1 MLIYLLKSTACMAI
15 FLLFYKLL
23 LEKENMHT
31 FKRCYLILA
40 LVASCVIPGLVFIE
54 YVEPTV
60 TAYSNTNTFVQTSN
74 PIITETAARDID
86 VINWSLIAWSIY
98 SIGVVVFGVRF
109 LRNLFQILNRI
120 RKNTKLKERF
130 SIKVLVLEQ
139 LPPHTFFKYIF
150 LNKEKF
156 EANSIPKEVLLHEE
170 IHAKQRHSIDVI
182 FIEFLQVILW
192 FNPLIFFFKKCIK
205 LNHEFLA
212 DSAVI
217 KKTISRSNYQNT
229 LLSYLSQDSLEK
241 YQSVN
246 MVNAINYSS
255 IKKRFKVMKTHTS
268 KQAILLRSLLLLP
281 LLALM
286 LYGFTE
292 TKFIEKE
299 ISVPIVQQNLSPK
312 EFILSIANDEIFL
325 NGKEVELVVFAQEVD
340 ELTRDWEETD
350 YTSVIAQTTI
360 SETSVV
366 FLEKVEFEFQK
377 THFSKANEGMKVFP
391 EGYTIN
397 IPKEGTS
404 TEKNISGFHKI
415 ANPIRININGKG
427 KLLVQEYLVPIQ
439 ELGKFLLDYN
449 SSLTKTE
456 REEMIR
462 ASIKVEVN
470 TPKNIIAEVETIL
483 KEYGVAMVDVIGPE
497 EKINVQKGASRE
509 QLQEY
514 NALAKKYNEMDRNDM
529 RILIKDV
536 EQLKYIYSIMSDK
549 QKADTEP
556 FPDFPEPPP
565 APDAPNAREEAS
577 NKIKEMIEEQDPY
590 DVVGGSIMNKPPAPS
605 SPRVINGQASTIPAP
620 PSPPIPPS
628 PLDLVID
635 MAKKGATFYYEGKKI
650 SSDKAIE
657 LIKKNKSL
665 NISTTKSNS
674 KNPQVRISKEAI
686 KIGSLNKQKDLLNYA
701 KELRNKKARFYY
713 NDEHISA
720 EEGVVYIAAKEYDY
734 VETLPWINKT
744 PEVKIYSK

>member
-1 MLIYLLKSTACMAI
+1 M
-15 FLLFYKLL
+15 
-23 LEKENMHT
+23 
-31 FKRCYLILA
+31 LA
-40 LVASCVIPGLVFIE
+40 LIASCVIPGLVFIE

-60 TAYSNTNTFVQTSN
+60 TAYSNTNTIVETSN
-74 PIITETAARDID
+74 PIIIETAARDID

-120 RKNTKLKERF
+120 RKNPKLKEPF

-217 KKTISRSNYQNT
+217 KKTISPSNYQNT

-246 MVNAINYSS
+246 MANAINYSS

-268 KQAILLRSLLLLP
+268 KKAILLRSLLLLP

-286 LYGFTE
+286 LYGFSEIKTIERTNPEVEKHIKEELDKVNQLEVNYYLDEASEKMMLEYQQFIVDYEKTNTIEYSSYQRVIAIYDLMTE
-292 TKFIEKE
+292 EQRKSVKKYPEFPGLNNKISKSKPLSLLKFEDYKNKQKYAIWIDGKVVDNKVLNEFKASDFVYHSQSFVYKNARSKRFPQEYQVSLYTKKGFENTFKKEGVKSMDLAKFNVLAEKYNAISIEKRVIPLE
-299 ISVPIVQQNLSPK
+299 DLKILESIYRKMSSEQK
-312 EFILSIANDEIFL
+312 EN
-325 NGKEVELVVFAQEVD
+325 AQ
-340 ELTRDWEETD
+340 
-350 YTSVIAQTTI
+350 A
-360 SETSVV
+360 
-366 FLEKVEFEFQK
+366 
-377 THFSKANEGMKVFP
+377 FP
-391 EGYTIN
+391 ECL
-397 IPKEGTS
+397 S
-404 TEKNISGFHKI
+404 KNI
-415 ANPIRININGKG
+415 
-427 KLLVQEYLVPIQ
+427 
-439 ELGKFLLDYN
+439 
-449 SSLTKTE
+449 
-456 REEMIR
+456 
-462 ASIKVEVN
+462 
-470 TPKNIIAEVETIL
+470 
-483 KEYGVAMVDVIGPE
+483 
-497 EKINVQKGASRE
+497 QKGASRE
-509 QLQEY
+509 QMKEY
-514 NALAKKYNEMDRNDM
+514 NALAKKYNEMSRDNM
-529 RILIKDV
+529 RIYVKDV
-536 EQLKYIYSIMSDK
+536 ERLEYIYGLMSDK
-549 QKADTEP
+549 QKADAEP
-556 FPDFPEPPP
+556 FPDFPKPPP
-565 APDAPNAREEAS
+565 APETPIYLS
-577 NKIKEMIEEQDPY
+577 NKNTIIAVQEPASPSLNTIK
-590 DVVGGSIMNKPPAPS
+590 GKATSIPQPP
-605 SPRVINGQASTIPAP
+605 SPKVIKGQASTIPAP
-620 PSPPIPPS
+620 PPPPIPPS
-628 PLDLVID
+628 PLDHIID
-635 MAKKGATFYYEGKKI
+635 MAKKGASFYFEGKKI

-686 KIGSLNKQKDLLNYA
+686 KIGSLNKKKDLLNYA